1 MMILLYKKVSLNNK
15 KIPIMTRIYFT
26 AFLFLI
32 SLYSLA
38 QTEKV
43 LDWKSDIEF
52 LKKEL
57 PLKHK
62 DLFFSMTKKDFDS
75 KLDIISSNLSGLNNF
90 DVSIKLQQ
98 LIAKIGDSHTTIS
111 YSKYIDNE
119 KVLPLQLYWFSDGL
133 YVLKTIKNYEILLG
147 SKITKINGI
156 NICLIVD
163 SLSIL
168 ITIDNQAIIKSN
180 IPSMIPI
187 IQLLEYF
194 GFSKN
199 NELKIEV
206 ESITGV
212 SAIHEIKPSK
222 INKNNIVSFK
232 PDSIALCWQNQK
244 VFFYDKYIENGA
256 IYYLQYNNCW
266 SKEME
271 KKTGN
276 KKRAKDFPSFVE
288 FEKNVFN
295 TIKCKPINKLIF
307 DMRYNGGGSSSQGT
321 EFISK
326 LSENKSLNENTK
338 IFVVIGRQTFSSAI
352 INTMD
357 FKEKTNAIFVGE
369 ETGGKPNH
377 YGEVRT
383 LVLPSSELKV
393 NYSTK
398 YFTRIK
404 DDLKTI
410 TPDKIIEF
418 TFSDFSKGIDPVY
431 EWIIEQ

>member
-1 MMILLYKKVSLNNK
+1 MT
-15 KIPIMTRIYFT
+15 KIYLIV
-26 AFLFLI
+26 FLFILCI
-32 SLYSLA
+32 YSQA

-43 LDWKSDIEF
+43 VDWKTDIEF

-57 PLKHK
+57 PIKHK
-62 DLFFSMTKKDFDS
+62 NLFFSMTKTEFES
-75 KLDIISSNLSGLNNF
+75 KLDYISSNLSQFSNLEIA
-90 DVSIKLQQ
+90 IKMQQ
-98 LIAKIGDSHTTIS
+98 VIAKIGDSHTTIS
-111 YSKYIDNE
+111 YGKYINSD
-119 KVLPLQLYWFSDGL
+119 KILPLQLYWFSDGL
-133 YVLKTIKNYEILLG
+133 YILKTTKDYEILLG

-156 NICLIVD
+156 NIGLIVD
-163 SLSIL
+163 SLSTL
-168 ITIDNQAIIKSN
+168 ITIDNQAIIKSD

-212 SAIHEIKPSK
+212 STIHEIKLSK

-266 SKEME
+266 SREIE

-276 KKRAKDFPSFVE
+276 KKRAKEFPSFVE

-295 TIKCKPINKLIF
+295 TIKRKPINKLIF
-307 DMRYNGGGSSSQGT
+307 DMRFNGGGSSRQGT
-321 EFISK
+321 EFINK
-326 LSENKSLNENTK
+326 LSVNKILNENIK
-338 IFVVIGRQTFSSAI
+338 IYVVIGRQTFSSAI

-410 TPDKIIEF
+410 TPDKKVEF
-418 TFSDFSKGIDPVY
+418 TFLDFSKGIDPVY
-431 EWIIEQ
+431 EWIIKQ